1 MFFLKVG
8 SYEAGSYELVSD
20 GLSESEMEYYARQ
33 FDVDNHSSSNDET
46 ILELENTDEEKGTI
60 ELEI

>member
-1 MFFLKVG
+1 M
-8 SYEAGSYELVSD
+8 SD

-60 ELEI
+60 ELEIEFFFRLVFIFVSIC

>member
-1 MFFLKVG
+1 M
-8 SYEAGSYELVSD
+8 SD
-20 GLSESEMEYYARQ
+20 GLSESEMEYYARL
-33 FDVDNHSSSNDET
+33 FDEDNHSSSNDET

>member
-1 MFFLKVG
+1 M
-8 SYEAGSYELVSD
+8 SD